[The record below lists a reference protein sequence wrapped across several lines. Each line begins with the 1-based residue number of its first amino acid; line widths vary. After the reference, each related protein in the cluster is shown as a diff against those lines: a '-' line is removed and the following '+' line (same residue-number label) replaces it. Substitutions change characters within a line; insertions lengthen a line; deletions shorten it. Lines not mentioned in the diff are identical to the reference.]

1 MGTITTAIYNN
12 LEVMPIYNFYKCSE
26 GKMQYIYKDRE
37 GEITDELQS
46 IWHEMYNNYHE
57 LTATHNNTN
66 YYNLVLEVQWLRNRL
81 IYTPLLI
88 NVALKTPPEDREKIY
103 KELRVWKL
111 QVYNDEDLNKA
122 LDILN
127 NSKTKLKRKE
137 EEIEEHIKNNEKLKS
152 ANISLEK
159 QSIKLQRQLGVTPD
173 IFKDSVIKWLAYF
186 DELAELNKK

>member
-1 MGTITTAIYNN
+1 MGTITTAIYSN

-26 GKMQYIYKDRE
+26 GKIQYIYKDRE
-37 GEITDELQS
+37 GEVTDELQS
-46 IWHEMYNNYHE
+46 IWDEMYNNYHE

-81 IYTPLLI
+81 IYAPLLI
-88 NVALKTPPEDREKIY
+88 NVAFKTPPEDRKKIY

-111 QVYNDEDLNKA
+111 NVYKDEDLNKA